1 MRLLSRFSTV
11 ERERRLLLAFEAL
24 GEADAFRLA
33 RQAKIVGPL
42 VFSILERW
50 QREGVITARWQEWWE
65 KPVADD
71 GSRLPARRL
80 YRLAEGTD
88 F

>member
-24 GEADAFRLA
+24 GEAAPWDLSRH
-33 RQAKIVGPL
+33 AKISGPVL
-42 VFSILERW
+42 FMILDRWERD
-50 QREGVITARWQEWWE
+50 GMVTARWQEWWE

-80 YRLAEGTD
+80 YRLAERTD
-88 F
+88 S